1 MKAIKFAMVLTGC
14 AALAVGG
21 LAVQESLAKYEEP
34 AYELIEKQGNLEVR
48 QYNSRIAASVDVAA
62 GTDAPN
68 NAFRILAG
76 YIFGKNKGRTSL
88 PMTVPVTQEVT
99 PTKIAMTVPVTMVE
113 NDGRMRMSFF
123 MPGKYTLESLP
134 EPEDKRITFKPLPP
148 TKFAVI
154 RFSGIA
160 TKASVQ
166 RQSNLLRAFM
176 TERGLQG
183 PGEPIQ
189 ASYNPP
195 WTLPFMRRNEVW
207 IEVEDLDASKSQR
220 Q

>member
-1 MKAIKFAMVLTGC
+1 MKAIKIAMVMTGF
-14 AALAVGG
+14 AAAAVGG

-34 AYELIEKQGNLEVR
+34 EYQLIEKQGNLEVR
-48 QYNSRIAASVDVAA
+48 QYKSRLAASVDVAA
-62 GTDAPN
+62 NADAPN
-68 NAFRILAG
+68 TAFRILAG

-88 PMTVPVTQEVT
+88 PMTVPVTQEVP

-134 EPEDKRITFKPLPP
+134 EPEDKRITFKTLPP
-148 TKFAVI
+148 TQFAVI

-160 TKASVQ
+160 TKASVE

-176 TERGLQG
+176 KDRGIQG
-183 PGEPIQ
+183 AGEPIK
-189 ASYNPP
+189 ASYNAP

-207 IEVEDLDASKSQR
+207 IEVVDSNGSQAQR